1 MEPELLQRFARGDLE
16 AFEAL
21 FRQFQGVV
29 YRWVVRVVRDPGVA
43 EDLTVEAF
51 WRIYKAHGRFDPRR
65 GFEPWARRIATNAAL
80 DHLRT
85 ARPEAALDPERVPAP
100 PVKSQEISPAIR
112 NAFDELPAKLR
123 VVATLALIEE
133 LPYAEIADALDISV
147 SAVKMREFRAV
158 RMLREKLKK
167 MGIES

>member
-1 MEPELLQRFARGDLE
+1 MEPELLERFARGDLE

-29 YRWVVRVVRDPGVA
+29 YCWIVRIVRDRGVA

-51 WRIYKAHGRFDPRR
+51 WRIYKAHARFDPRR

-85 ARPEAALDPERVPAP
+85 ARPEEALDPERLPAA
-100 PVKSQEISPAIR
+100 PVKSQEISPAVR
-112 NAFDELPAKLR
+112 SAFAELPAKLR
-123 VVATLALIEE
+123 VVATLVLIEE
-133 LPYAEIADALDISV
+133 LPHAEIADALGISV
-147 SAVKMREFRAV
+147 PAVKMREFRAV
-158 RMLREKLKK
+158 RLLRKNLKR
-167 MGIES
+167 MGIEP

>member
-1 MEPELLQRFARGDLE
+1 MEPELLERFARGDLE

-21 FRQFQGVV
+21 FRQFQGLVFS
-29 YRWVVRVVRDPGVA
+29 WIVRIVRDRGVA

-51 WRIYKAHGRFDPRR
+51 WRIYKAHARFDPRR

-85 ARPEAALDPERVPAP
+85 ARPEAQLDPERVVAP
-100 PVKSQEISPAIR
+100 PVKSQEISPAVR
-112 NAFDELPAKLR
+112 TAFQQLPAKLR

-133 LPYAEIADALDISV
+133 LPYAEIADALGISV
-147 SAVKMREFRAV
+147 AAVKMREFRAV
-158 RMLREKLKK
+158 RLLRKTLKG
-167 MGIES
+167 MGLEP

>member
-1 MEPELLQRFARGDLE
+1 MEPELLERFARGDLE

-21 FRQFQGVV
+21 FRQFQGLVFS
-29 YRWVVRVVRDPGVA
+29 WIVRIVRDRGVA

-51 WRIYKAHGRFDPRR
+51 WRIHKAHARFDPRR

-85 ARPEAALDPERVPAP
+85 AKPEATLDPERVPAP
-100 PVKSQEISPAIR
+100 PAVSREISPAVCS
-112 NAFDELPAKLR
+112 AFQQLPAKLQ

-133 LPYAEIADALDISV
+133 LPYAEIADALGISV
-147 SAVKMREFRAV
+147 PAVKMREFRAV
-158 RMLREKLKK
+158 RLLREKLKK

>member
-1 MEPELLQRFARGDLE
+1 MEPELLERFARGDLE

-21 FRQFQGVV
+21 FRQFQGLVFS
-29 YRWVVRVVRDPGVA
+29 WVVRIVRDRGVA

-51 WRIYKAHGRFDPRR
+51 WRIHKAHARFDPQR

-85 ARPEAALDPERVPAP
+85 VRPEAALDPERLPAP
-100 PVKSQEISPAIR
+100 PVKSQEISPAVR
-112 NAFDELPAKLR
+112 NAFNELPAKLR

-133 LPYAEIADALDISV
+133 LPYAEIADALGISV
-147 SAVKMREFRAV
+147 PAVKMREFRAV
-158 RMLREKLKK
+158 RLLRKNLKR
-167 MGIES
+167 MGIEP

>member
-1 MEPELLQRFARGDLE
+1 MEPELLQRFARGDLD

-21 FRQFQGVV
+21 FRQFQGLVFN
-29 YRWVVRVVRDPGVA
+29 WIVRIVRDRGIA

-51 WRIYKAHGRFDPRR
+51 WRIYKAHARFDPRC

-80 DHLRT
+80 HHLRT
-85 ARPEAALDPERVPAP
+85 ARPEAQLDPERVPAP
-100 PVKSQEISPAIR
+100 AAQSSEISPAVR
-112 NAFDELPAKLR
+112 AAFDALPAKLR

-147 SAVKMREFRAV
+147 PAVKMREFRAV
-158 RMLREKLKK
+158 RMLRDRLRK